1 MLSKKEIKIFCIF
14 FIPFSIINYFVIIYP
29 YVNKAPSTA
38 LSMGITVSLVGLMI
52 ALILSKWLAKYF
64 K

>member
-1 MLSKKEIKIFCIF
+1 MFSKKEIKIFCIF
-14 FIPFSIINYFVIIYP
+14 FIPFSAINYFIVIHP
-29 YVNKAPSTA
+29 YVNKAPQTA